1 MIEANGDSEVH
12 RFNKMQEL
20 NELNELVVEALKQL
34 EANKILTRGA
44 IVRQKMFELARE
56 KNVDLQM
63 SLNSAGMTFRQLLD
77 RVPDVVVY
85 RRQGT
90 DMFVGLQGAAW
101 PEVSAERE
109 GKDPVGRY
117 QRDRDWVRPD
127 AYEALTRVSSAPC
140 FYIQSQDVFTQNS
153 SNIPSDDLV
162 EFPVVTLDDLLIQRK
177 EFADQ
182 QSQESKTELQ
192 NSIVHSSNPLAG
204 FQATVTRLRLK
215 QAWHEFKAANLKK
228 RLEEWASTHDI
239 PISPTWFA
247 GRETG
252 SSVERPQDLLAR
264 FSMYMTDEE
273 VRSVMVPFRAIE
285 AMYRDQQ
292 RSSGR

>member
-1 MIEANGDSEVH
+1 
-12 RFNKMQEL
+12 
-20 NELNELVVEALKQL
+20 
-34 EANKILTRGA
+34 
-44 IVRQKMFELARE
+44 
-56 KNVDLQM
+56 M
-63 SLNSAGMTFRQLLD
+63 SLNSAGMTFGQILD
-77 RVPDVVVY
+77 RMPAVIVY

-101 PEVSAERE
+101 PEVGAERE
-109 GKDPVGRY
+109 GRDLVRRH
-117 QRDRDWVRPD
+117 QRDRDWIRPD
-127 AYEALTRVSSAPC
+127 AYEVLTRVSSTPY
-140 FYIQSQDVFTQNS
+140 FYVQSRDVFTQNF
-153 SNIPSDDLV
+153 SDISDGDLI
-162 EFPVVTLDDLLIQRK
+162 EFPVVTLDDLLIQRR

-182 QSQESKTELQ
+182 QSQDSKTELQ
-192 NSIVHSSNPLAG
+192 NSISHSSNPLAD